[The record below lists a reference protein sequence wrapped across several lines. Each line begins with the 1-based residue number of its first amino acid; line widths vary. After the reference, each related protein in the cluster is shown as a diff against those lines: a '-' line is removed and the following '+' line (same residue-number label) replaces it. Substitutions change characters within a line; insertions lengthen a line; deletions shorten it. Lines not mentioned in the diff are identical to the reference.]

1 MIDHLHSSRVDNAV
15 DDTHIP
21 LVKIFTR
28 VVSLRVFDM
37 RYSFLID

>member
-15 DDTHIP
+15 DTHIP